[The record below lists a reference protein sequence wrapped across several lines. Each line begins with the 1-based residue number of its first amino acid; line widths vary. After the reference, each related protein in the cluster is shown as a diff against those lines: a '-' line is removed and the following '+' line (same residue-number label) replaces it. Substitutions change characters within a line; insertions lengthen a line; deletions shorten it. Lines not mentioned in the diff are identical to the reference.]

1 MYQHPTDHYCVPHIN
16 HYNVYPSTHGKC
28 ARDQVLI
35 NQRADVEVL
44 WETWSSPEIDSY
56 EDLKKNIESR
66 KEDWYDTLDSPSTLL
81 ITVGLF
87 F

>member
-1 MYQHPTDHYCVPHIN
+1 M
-16 HYNVYPSTHGKC
+16 NVGRLGFMSIDIIRYSF
-28 ARDQVLI
+28 LI

-44 WETWSSPEIDSY
+44 WETWSSPEIDRY
-56 EDLKKNIESR
+56 EDLQKNIKSR